1 MYFKSVML
9 QKVLCITFEGLY
21 NLSKRLFYKYSVLY
35 DGLQWI
41 SSSTTMS
48 VQEDIV
54 LFRLV

>member
-1 MYFKSVML
+1 MYFKSVMPP
-9 QKVLCITFEGLY
+9 KVLCITFEGLY

-41 SSSTTMS
+41 SSSTMS